1 MFFLYVLQRS
11 QELDVVTRECCSVG
25 DINVGQAGNVLRCG
39 LSQSTLPP
47 IGQSNYPPLFIAPG
61 ASVLRRGFLRKGS
74 ITKKAKKYA
83 EQKQGV

>member
-1 MFFLYVLQRS
+1 
-11 QELDVVTRECCSVG
+11 
-25 DINVGQAGNVLRCG
+25 
-39 LSQSTLPP
+39 LSP

-74 ITKKAKKYA
+74 ITKKAPKKYA